1 MSIICT
7 LADTPLGDEFTW
19 ALGAGQYRDITVP
32 LRVPNTLATG
42 SYYVGWIIDP
52 DRDIRESNEDDNV
65 AFKQSKKLTV
75 Q

>member
-1 MSIICT
+1 M
-7 LADTPLGDEFTW
+7 
-19 ALGAGQYRDITVP
+19 
-32 LRVPNTLATG
+32 RVPNTLATG

-65 AFKQSKKLTV
+65 AFKQSKKLIV